1 MKAKQIFNIAW
12 ITIITAFI
20 FVGCNST
27 KYEGTYTGTMPCAD
41 CAGIDTEITI
51 NDGKYIIKRT
61 YLGVDSMEQNM
72 FVESGTYKW
81 NGEKSILTFD
91 NDPEQQYL
99 VRENTLVALDQDGK
113 EITGELADLYVLK
126 RK

>member
-1 MKAKQIFNIAW
+1 MGTKIFNIAW
-12 ITIITAFI
+12 ITIITALI

-41 CAGIDTEITI
+41 CSGIDTEITI

-61 YLGVDSMEQNM
+61 YLGTENMEQNM
-72 FVESGTYKW
+72 FVESGSYTWSKDT
-81 NGEKSILTFD
+81 KILTFD

-99 VRENTLVALDQDGK
+99 VRDNTLVALDQDGK
-113 EITGELADLYVLK
+113 EVTGDLASLYILK
-126 RK
+126 KK

>member
-1 MKAKQIFNIAW
+1 MGTKIFNIAW
-12 ITIITAFI
+12 ITIITALI

-41 CAGIDTEITI
+41 CTGIDTEITI

-61 YLGVDSMEQNM
+61 YLGTENMEQNM
-72 FVESGTYKW
+72 FVESGSYTWSKDT
-81 NGEKSILTFD
+81 KILTFD

-99 VRENTLVALDQDGK
+99 VRNNTLVALDQDGK
-113 EITGELADLYVLK
+113 EVTGDLASLYILK
-126 RK
+126 KK